1 MTDRRIWT
9 NKITMQRSDHDL
21 PEYENGAFA
30 APFPRLIIF
39 PLSFYRLLIHYL
51 AKPLYFSVKPYTIW
65 RNLRLLPKSLVLP
78 NCANRY
84 VISGIKKPQ
93 KERLTN
99 HSGEPLQA

>member
-39 PLSFYRLLIHYL
+39 PLSFYRFTHTLFGETPILFG
-51 AKPLYFSVKPYTIW
+51 KTLY
-65 RNLRLLPKSLVLP
+65 N
-78 NCANRY
+78 
-84 VISGIKKPQ
+84 
-93 KERLTN
+93 
-99 HSGEPLQA
+99 